1 MGRKAKSLDDLPN
14 ELIHRILQ
22 YSDSGS
28 VIACTLVCRSLHDVI
43 RQSTELQYLFE
54 LGMDGMVNCAG
65 PTIPYQDRLKEL
77 IGHRK
82 AWANLRWRQSSL
94 RIPGEIEELN
104 LYGFVAGVFAK
115 LIHRQTFVTRHLST
129 INAHESNDRWIDRE
143 LSFPAK
149 EFVMDPTQDLV
160 IFLEEDTRPWSYNGQ
175 RSICLHVQTL
185 STGDPHPLA
194 RNAALTFDI
203 PPHPDESG
211 RNNIWFSRIK
221 LAMDVVLMQY
231 SVGNDWEGHE
241 GMHFQF
247 WNWKSGHDWLIDGY
261 IEFTECSF
269 ISPRAVVF
277 ASVGE
282 TSPSLNICTFEYDE
296 ETAETT
302 TTHKANLHLPEP
314 VSDCDFDS
322 TAMQTPPILDPAHFP
337 PSKIA
342 ATAPESHIN
351 IVSYRLTTGDDEEH
365 EFDLFIPNSILLDY
379 ASNTPVGQ
387 VPWEDWGPENTHLEG
402 HPLGTPAFSSYG
414 SRVVSSSLEPD
425 SIDIIDLNPR
435 RREGPSLS
443 TAEPGLARRTYSTHS
458 TAPPGLFQGDGA
470 YTCLPIW
477 RTTRQLNSS
486 YSAFFIDDERIVGL
500 KEEPEESFDD
510 SDCEDA
516 DILAF

>member
-94 RIPGEIEELN
+94 RIPGEIEESN

-115 LIHRQTFVTRHLST
+115 LIHRQTFVTRRLPT
-129 INAHESNDRWIDRE
+129 IDAHESNDRWIDRE

-149 EFVMDPTQDLV
+149 EFVIDPTQDLV

-194 RNAALTFDI
+194 RNAVLTFDI

-231 SVGNDWEGHE
+231 S
-241 GMHFQF
+241 
-247 WNWKSGHDWLIDGY
+247 IDGY
-261 IEFTECSF
+261 IEFIECSF

-277 ASVGE
+277 ASAGE
-282 TSPSLNICTFEYDE
+282 TSPSLNICTFEYDQ

-302 TTHKANLHLPEP
+302 TTHKANLRLPEP
-314 VSDCDFDS
+314 VSNSYFDV

-337 PSKIA
+337 PSKTA

-351 IVSYRLTTGDDEEH
+351 VVSCRLTTDDGEEH
-365 EFDLFIPNSILLDY
+365 ELYLFVPNSILWDY
-379 ASNTPVGQ
+379 ASNPPVEE

-402 HPLGTPAFSSYG
+402 HPLGTYVFSSYG

-443 TAEPGLARRTYSTHS
+443 TAEPGLVRRTYSTHS

-477 RTTRQLNSS
+477 RTTRQLNLS